1 MDKNNW
7 SVYYLLCPDTQII
20 RYIGISSNP
29 KTRLNSHLTKS
40 NKETCHKAHWII
52 KLLKEGKKPIMEI
65 VANSLSQKEAK
76 KVEIIM
82 GLFLF
87 LLQDTLITNHLGAL
101 GSIGPRKTK
110 ESHRLWV
117 ERNPEA
123 WASWQSALKIRWSL
137 PETIESVTGANNPF
151 YGKKHSEE
159 TKAKLSVLNK
169 EKYALPES
177 NPFYGKHHNPTTKET
192 IRKLAIERMSNQDN
206 VNAMIL
212 NQPNRKAIK
221 VWNET
226 NEYYFDGLNI
236 AARTLGLD
244 LAALSRVAHGRSK
257 YHLGYKACFI
267 EHASLEKTPHLE
279 D

>member
-20 RYIGISSNP
+20 RYVGISGNP
-29 KTRLNSHLTKS
+29 KNRLRDHLREADKGT
-40 NKETCHKAHWII
+40 NHKAHWV
-52 KLLKEGKKPIMEI
+52 KSLLKKKKKPIMQI
-65 VANSLSQKEAK
+65 VATELSLNEAK

-82 GLFLF
+82 GLMLF

-101 GSIGPRKTK
+101 GSLGPKTTK

-123 WASWQSALKIRWSL
+123 WAKRMSKLRERWTK
-137 PETIESVTGANNPF
+137 PETIESVTGKNNAF
-151 YGKKHSEE
+151 YGKKHTDE
-159 TKAKLSVLNK
+159 TKTKLSKINK
-169 EKYALPES
+169 EKYAEPEN
-177 NPFYGKHHNPTTKET
+177 NPFYGKHHSDETKEV
-192 IRKLAIERMSNQDN
+192 IRKLAIERMSNKDF

-212 NQPNRKAIK
+212 NQPSRKAIK

-226 NEYYFDGLNI
+226 NEYCFDSLGI

-244 LAALSRVAHGRSK
+244 LAALSRVAHGRRK
-257 YHLGYKACFI
+257 HHLGYKACFI
-267 EHASLEKTPHLE
+267 EDTSLKKILHLE

>member
-1 MDKNNW
+1 MK
-7 SVYYLLCPDTQII
+7 
-20 RYIGISSNP
+20 
-29 KTRLNSHLTKS
+29 
-40 NKETCHKAHWII
+40 
-52 KLLKEGKKPIMEI
+52 I
-65 VANSLSQKEAK
+65 VATNLSCAEAK
-76 KVEIIM
+76 KVEIVM
-82 GLFLF
+82 GLMLF
-87 LLQDTLITNHLGAL
+87 LLQDILITNHLGAL
-101 GSIGPRKTK
+101 GARGPGKTK

-123 WASWQSALKIRWSL
+123 WAARLSKHRERWSRAEVI
-137 PETIESVTGANNPF
+137 ETVTGVNNAF
-151 YGKKHSEE
+151 YGKHHTDE
-159 TKAKLSVLNK
+159 TKAKLSLIKK
-169 EKYALPES
+169 EKYANPEN
-177 NPFYGKHHNPTTKET
+177 NPFYGKHHSDETKEA
-192 IRKLAIERMSNQDN
+192 IRKLATERMSNQDN
-206 VNAMIL
+206 VKAMIL

-267 EHASLEKTPHLE
+267 EHASLEKTPRPE